1 MSAAS
6 PAESALLR
14 LLGVRH
20 PIVQAPMA
28 GGWTTPELVAAVSN
42 AGALG
47 ALAAA
52 RLTTPQLEEA
62 LARVRALTTRP
73 FAVNFLLAA
82 PAPPPRDTQA
92 MDAVLDRLRAAHG
105 LPPRAARPAAP
116 PASAIDEQLG
126 LVLAAG
132 VPVVSFAMG
141 DPGDRVARVQAA
153 GAVAVGTATTVD
165 EAERLAARGVDAIV
179 AQGAEAGGH
188 RGTFDVGAAG
198 EVPLVGTLVLVPAVV
213 DAVRVP
219 VLASGGIMDGRGL
232 VAALALGAGGAQLGT
247 RFLLA
252 RESGAYPAYR
262 RALLAARETDTA
274 VTRAISG
281 RPARA
286 LRNALV
292 DAIAAAER
300 DEGVAPLP
308 YPHQGLASGDL
319 YEAARARDDAAL
331 APLLA
336 GQGLR
341 LARAEQSADAIVAEL
356 VEERARIVAALA
368 R

>member
-1 MSAAS
+1 MTPAPS
-6 PAESALLR
+6 AESALLR
-14 LLGVRH
+14 LFGIRH

-52 RLTTPQLEEA
+52 RLTTPQLADA
-62 LARVRALTTRP
+62 LARVRALTPRP

-82 PAPPPRDTQA
+82 PAPPPADTRA

-105 LPPRAARPAAP
+105 LPPRTARPAAP
-116 PASAIDEQLG
+116 PASVIDEQLG

-132 VPVVSFAMG
+132 VPIVSFAMG

-153 GAVAVGTATTVD
+153 GAVAVGAATTVA
-165 EAERLAARGVDAIV
+165 EAEQLAARGVDAVV

-188 RGTFDVGAAG
+188 RGTFAVGPAG
-198 EVPLVGTLVLVPAVV
+198 EVPLVGTMALVPAIV

-219 VLASGGIMDGRGL
+219 VLASGGIMDARGL
-232 VAALALGAGGAQLGT
+232 VAALALGAGGVQMGT

-252 RESGAYPAYR
+252 HESGAYPAYR
-262 RALLAARETDTA
+262 RALLAARETDTE
-274 VTRAISG
+274 VTRAVSG

-292 DAIAAAER
+292 DAIAAAAR

-308 YPHQGLASGDL
+308 YPHQGLASADL

-331 APLLA
+331 AGMLA

-341 LARAEQSADAIVAEL
+341 LARAEQPARAIVEEL
-356 VEERARIVAALA
+356 VAERARLQQTLT